1 MPSLSYAASS
11 MALED
16 FLAAYEAG
24 RATAWT
30 SITGQTLLHQALGN
44 GDPAARLAIADR
56 LLDDGADAAAVF
68 GPEKVTTLHVLLSQG
83 THDFQREA
91 PLLERLLDGGAAVNS
106 AAGNRWGTPFQT
118 LASRLKFSDED
129 LAPFYDVL
137 FARADLDLL
146 RPGKAGRSSLVSARL
161 LGESREDLARRM
173 EEYLRRHGQWT
184 DDLQES

>member
-1 MPSLSYAASS
+1 MPSISFAASS

-16 FLAAYEAG
+16 FLGVYEPG
-24 RATAWT
+24 QATSWT

-44 GDPAARLAIADR
+44 GKPAARVAIADR

-68 GPEKVTTLHVLLSQG
+68 GPEQVTTLHVLLSQG
-83 THDFQREA
+83 THDVPSEA
-91 PLLERLLDGGAAVNS
+91 PLLQRLLDGGADVNAV
-106 AAGNRWGTPFQT
+106 AGNRWGTPFQT
-118 LASRLKFSDED
+118 LASRLKFSDEE

-137 FARADLDLL
+137 FARPDLDLL
-146 RPGKAGRSSLVSARL
+146 RTGKEGRSSLQSARL
-161 LGESREDLARRM
+161 LAQGREDLVRRM